1 MQRPRPRNFSIA
13 LIVFVLTPYGEVA
26 TVTGA
31 PMDLDELLQP
41 PLQPPHEPPHEPPH
55 AGPRSA
61 ASPASVGGSP
71 FSLVS
76 ARLRERLC
84 EALRARVPS
93 LEVTARLHPLMP
105 RLLADGAVC
114 IPLWTAGRISDDADL
129 RSDRGLADLARA
141 LGDPTIEAEAE
152 AEFRRRLASDPIAHQ
167 MVGEATRLRAVASD
181 EALRELS
188 PGEVP
193 PIFAL
198 LPTVFTIDQ
207 LRLAAAPMAL
217 AAGTEL
223 ERSSNFRRRVNE
235 FIEQGVLGDCGEA
248 VGAAH
253 RGRPPRLY
261 RFDAA
266 GWEEWLHRRSQGHR
280 PDDDGVR
287 YDMAPREDRI
297 AEFAEPEPRIEP
309 SFPPSAPPMGRSDD
323 AVYSRSEE
331 PNRMDRSPRMPVR
344 HRRQE
349 INWVGRHGEAPRE
362 PRVDEL
368 ERQVERLSG
377 EVQAGREQ
385 MSELMRM
392 LGAELRARRSG
403 DEEPRR

>member
-1 MQRPRPRNFSIA
+1 MQSPRPRNISIA
-13 LIVFVLTPYGEVA
+13 LIVFVLTPYGEVT
-26 TVTGA
+26 TVTAA
-31 PMDLDELLQP
+31 PVDLDELLQS
-41 PLQPPHEPPHEPPH
+41 QHKPPHG
-55 AGPRSA
+55 GPRSV
-61 ASPASVGGSP
+61 ASPVPAGASP
-71 FSLVS
+71 FSHFS

-84 EALRARVPS
+84 DTLRARVPS

-129 RSDRGLADLARA
+129 RSDRGLAELARA
-141 LGDPTIEAEAE
+141 IGDPTIEADAE

-167 MVGEATRLRAVASD
+167 MVGESTRLRAVASD
-181 EALRELS
+181 EALRQIS
-188 PGEVP
+188 PDEVP

-198 LPTVFTIDQ
+198 LPGVFTIDQ

-235 FIEQGVLGDCGEA
+235 FIEQGVLADCGEA

-266 GWEEWLHRRSQGHR
+266 GWEEWLHRRSLGHR

-287 YDMAPREDRI
+287 EDMAPREDRVT
-297 AEFAEPEPRIEP
+297 EYRERMPRIEP
-309 SFPPSAPPMGRSDD
+309 SFPPSAPPMGRPDD
-323 AVYSRSEE
+323 AIYSRSEE
-331 PNRMDRSPRMPVR
+331 PNRPDL
-344 HRRQE
+344 HRRRLARQVRYE
-349 INWVGRHGEAPRE
+349 LPWSEREGVRPRE

-385 MSELMRM
+385 MSELLRM